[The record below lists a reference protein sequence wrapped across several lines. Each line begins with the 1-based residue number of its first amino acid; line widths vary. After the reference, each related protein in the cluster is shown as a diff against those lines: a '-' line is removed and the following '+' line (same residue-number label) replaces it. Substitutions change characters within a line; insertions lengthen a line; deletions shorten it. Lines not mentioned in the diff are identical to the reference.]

1 LLPSNFSG
9 LGPVDPPAD
18 GPASGALEPAQNPS
32 PSPSARNVLTI
43 IATLLV
49 IWGCGWLIRNLA
61 RSDEVARL
69 ASMIL
74 FAPVPVVSIWFGWR
88 TRWRIADCLAAAF
101 SLLLGFI
108 VWNGIM
114 LQGLGNPS
122 QLREVISLN
131 ALHWVLF
138 VLAGA
143 TTARWIQ
150 WVSRIGIWS
159 MAVSDEE
166 PETKALSV
174 IRLMGITAAVAALAV
189 SYRVIF
195 NASIEEAKPWVDM
208 GFPNGATHWYS
219 WFPLRS
225 KIWVSGAIGGLLI
238 GVHWFAIVGILR
250 SGSYRMAGLVLWIV
264 VAAGLRWSANQIY
277 WGEIPILGDGP
288 ILIDLGFQSLSG
300 SLAFLPVQIAIQTL
314 VEGTLQ
320 TLITCASIYWL
331 RGLGYRIGLSDWA
344 KGQGPPALAFPSGM
358 Q

>member
-1 LLPSNFSG
+1 MLLPSNFNGLSPRDPRAG
-9 LGPVDPPAD
+9 ELLAEDLPTGEQSDGRNTNRPLGPQL
-18 GPASGALEPAQNPS
+18 SHGAKQL
-32 PSPSARNVLTI
+32 LI
-43 IATLLV
+43 IVITL
-49 IWGCGWLIRNLA
+49 IGTWGCGWLVRFFA

-74 FAPVPVVSIWFGWR
+74 FAPAPIVAIWFGWR
-88 TRWRIADCLAAAF
+88 TRLRFADWIVGSL
-101 SLLLGFI
+101 SLLVGFL
-108 VWNGIM
+108 VWNGVM
-114 LQGLGNPS
+114 LQGLDDPS
-122 QLREVISLN
+122 QLREVVPKNAIHWSLF
-131 ALHWVLF
+131 LLV
-138 VLAGA
+138 GA

-159 MAVSDEE
+159 TVGSDEE

-174 IRLMGITAAVAALAV
+174 IRLMGITATVAVLAV

-195 NASIEEAKPWVDM
+195 NASIEESKPWVDM
-208 GFPNGATHWYS
+208 GFPNGPTHWYS

-238 GVHWFAIVGILR
+238 AIHWFAIVGILG

-277 WGEIPILGDGP
+277 WGEIPIYWGEKP
-288 ILIDLGFQSLSG
+288 ILSDLGAS
-300 SLAFLPVQIAIQTL
+300 AFLPAQIAIQTL

-331 RGLGYRIGLSDWA
+331 RGMDYRIGRRGRAPL
-344 KGQGPPALAFPSGM
+344 P
-358 Q
+358 